1 MSALSSHTSPAG
13 PRTRGSSRKQRG
25 LLPLAALGAAATLV
39 LTSCGNQSEETS
51 AASDTSDADAQLS
64 VVASIDVYADL
75 AARIAGDTAEVEA
88 IVDNPAIDPH
98 SYEASPQDRLRIEQA
113 DVLIANG
120 GGYDPFLSTL
130 AESADKDDAL
140 IQVLSGSEDE
150 DDRDDEDS
158 DDHGATENSEDPDTE
173 DHAEEEDSHDDEA
186 ADQDSDESAGSTEE
200 EDHSDHGDEDAHSE
214 DGDEENHDEDAEQ
227 QEGEGDHAGHGHGE
241 EGENEHVWYDLAL
254 MSEFVTD
261 LGDHLG
267 EVSPENA
274 ELYSENA
281 ETLAE
286 EIETLNERNR
296 GLDASGM
303 TFMTTEPVSAY
314 LLSDAGFEDETDA
327 DFLAAIEHGDDVPP
341 RLLQDALASAE
352 EVDVMVYNEQTE
364 TNQSQQIRQAAEDAG
379 VPVIEFSETL
389 PEDAEDYLGWMGTN
403 IDQLE
408 EVLNS

>member
-1 MSALSSHTSPAG
+1 MSASSSHTSPTG
-13 PRTRGSSRKQRG
+13 PITRGSSRKHRN

-39 LTSCGNQSEETS
+39 LTSCGNQNEETS

-75 AARIAGDTAEVEA
+75 ASRITGDTAEVEA

-150 DDRDDEDS
+150 DDHDDEAGDEEG
-158 DDHGATENSEDPDTE
+158 DDHGAAEDQHSEDEDTE
-173 DHAEEEDSHDDEA
+173 DHAEEEDSHDNEA
-186 ADQDSDESAGSTEE
+186 ADQDSAESAGSTEE
-200 EDHSDHGDEDAHSE
+200 EDHSE

-227 QEGEGDHAGHGHGE
+227 QEGEDDHAGHGHGE

-261 LGDHLG
+261 LAAHLG
-267 EVSPENA
+267 EASPENA

-281 ETLAE
+281 ETLAAD
-286 EIETLNERNR
+286 IETLNERNR

-327 DFLAAIEHGDDVPP
+327 DFLAAIEHGDDVAP

-389 PEDAEDYLGWMGTN
+389 PEDAEDYLGWMDTN
-403 IDQLE
+403 IGQLE
-408 EVLNS
+408 DLLDNR

>member
-1 MSALSSHTSPAG
+1 
-13 PRTRGSSRKQRG
+13 SSRKQRG

-39 LTSCGNQSEETS
+39 LTSCGNQNEETS
-51 AASDTSDADAQLS
+51 AASDTPDADAQLS

-130 AESADKDDAL
+130 AESADKEDAL
-140 IQVLSGSEDE
+140 IQVLGESDDE
-150 DDRDDEDS
+150 DDHDDEDD
-158 DDHGATENSEDPDTE
+158 DDHGATEDTEGPDPE
-173 DHAEEEDSHDDEA
+173 DHAEEEDSTE
-186 ADQDSDESAGSTEE
+186 EE
-200 EDHSDHGDEDAHSE
+200 EDHSDHSDEE
-214 DGDEENHDEDAEQ
+214 DHGHEENHDEDAED
-227 QEGEGDHAGHGHGE
+227 DHAGHGHGE

-261 LGDHLG
+261 LADHLG

-281 ETLAE
+281 ETIAAE
-286 EIETLNERNR
+286 IDTLDERNR

-327 DFLAAIEHGDDVPP
+327 DFLAAIEHGDDVAP

-389 PEDAEDYLGWMGTN
+389 PEDAEDYLSWMDTN

-408 EVLNS
+408 ELLNS

>member
-1 MSALSSHTSPAG
+1 MSAPSSLTSPTG
-13 PRTRGSSRKQRG
+13 PITRGSSRKHRG

-39 LTSCGNQSEETS
+39 LTSCGNQNEETS
-51 AASDTSDADAQLS
+51 AASDTTETDAQLS

-75 AARIAGDTAEVEA
+75 ASRIAGDTAEVEA

-130 AESADKDDAL
+130 AESAGKDDAL
-140 IQVLSGSEDE
+140 IQVLGESEDE
-150 DDRDDEDS
+150 

-173 DHAEEEDSHDDEA
+173 DHAEDEDSHDDEA
-186 ADQDSDESAGSTEE
+186 ADQDSAENTGSTEE

-241 EGENEHVWYDLAL
+241 EGGNEHVWYDLAL

-261 LGDHLG
+261 LAEHLG

-327 DFLAAIEHGDDVPP
+327 DFLAAIEHGDDVAP

-389 PEDAEDYLGWMGTN
+389 PEDAEDYLSWMDTN

-408 EVLNS
+408 DLLNS